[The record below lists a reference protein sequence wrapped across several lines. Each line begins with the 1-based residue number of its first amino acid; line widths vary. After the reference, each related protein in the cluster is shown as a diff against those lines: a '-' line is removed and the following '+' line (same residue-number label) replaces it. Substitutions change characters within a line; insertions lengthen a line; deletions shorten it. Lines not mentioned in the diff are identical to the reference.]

1 MSFIEYYIL
10 VHKYDIL
17 FVLCC
22 VLVVFILTYF
32 ITVFLTRKRKEDN
45 KQFRKFCIL
54 FAFWLFF
61 FSSVFNIVEAY
72 IDFKKEETKEYKK
85 WKKVRLCAKLIE

>member
-1 MSFIEYYIL
+1 
-10 VHKYDIL
+10 
-17 FVLCC
+17 
-22 VLVVFILTYF
+22 
-32 ITVFLTRKRKEDN
+32 VFLTRKRKEDN
-45 KQFRKFCIL
+45 KQFRKFCFL

-85 WKKVRLCAKLIE
+85 